1 MPLATFAALV
11 GATPKWCQNAL
22 QVLGRPFRYD
32 LPTAEAL
39 ALTHQLNHTLEI
51 PLPAAW
57 LLAMGTLTG
66 AAGVS
71 GGVVSLRIDLHRFRE
86 EWMLRRLRVLATPP
100 RLRGRPRDP
109 IPPRS
114 SRADAVAR
122 AERYGLDLGALRA
135 GLRID
140 PAHRLQTLDA
150 SQRLI
155 AALRR

>member
-1 MPLATFAALV
+1 MPLAAFAALV

-39 ALTHQLNHTLEI
+39 ALTGQLNQILSI
-51 PLPAAW
+51 PLAAAW
-57 LLAMGTLTG
+57 LLATGALTG
-66 AAGVS
+66 AAEIS
-71 GGVVSLRIDLHRFRE
+71 GGAVTLRIDLQRFRE
-86 EWMLRRLRVLATPP
+86 EWMLRRLRLLATPP
-100 RLRGRPRDP
+100 RRRGRPRDL
-109 IPPRS
+109 IPPRP
-114 SRADAVAR
+114 SRAHAIAR
-122 AERYGLDLGALRA
+122 AEQYGLDLGALRA

-140 PAHRLQTLDA
+140 PAHRLQALDA